1 MQRANA
7 NSKDHILSTNVTS
20 KYSNQEVLRNALST
34 AAVFSYGTQLNVK
47 ALRLLTIVSTA
58 RAIIILM
65 DSIKDKHEI

>member
-20 KYSNQEVLRNALST
+20 KYSNQEVLQNALST
-34 AAVFSYGTQLNVK
+34 AAISSYGTQLNVK

>member
-7 NSKDHILSTNVTS
+7 NSKDHILSTDVTS
-20 KYSNQEVLRNALST
+20 KYSNQEVLRSALST
-34 AAVFSYGTQLNVK
+34 AAVCSYGMQLNVK